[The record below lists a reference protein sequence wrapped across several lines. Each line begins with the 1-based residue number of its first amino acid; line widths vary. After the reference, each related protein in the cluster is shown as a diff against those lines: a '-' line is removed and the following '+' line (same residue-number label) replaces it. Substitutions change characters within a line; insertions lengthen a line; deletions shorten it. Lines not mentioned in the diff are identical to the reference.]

1 MRYVLLCRRAGV
13 SVIPVMNSVIS
24 GKAEN
29 VQQEENEMIKK
40 LPESEGPFLGFEVTG
55 KVSLEE
61 EKEWIEKVQSV
72 VDEHGKISVLVIL
85 DEKAGWGVEAGIE
98 DLKWFMTHMKQL
110 NKIAVVSES
119 NIWKWLV
126 NLDSPFAKMV
136 GIGEKHFEPSKI
148 KEAWSWIK
156 E

>member
-1 MRYVLLCRRAGV
+1 
-13 SVIPVMNSVIS
+13 
-24 GKAEN
+24 
-29 VQQEENEMIKK
+29 MIKK
-40 LPESEGPFLGFEVTG
+40 LPESKGPFLGFEVTG

-72 VDEHGKISVLVIL
+72 VDKHDKVSFLVIL
-85 DEKAGWGVEAGIE
+85 EEKAAWGVKAGIE
-98 DLKWFMTHMKQL
+98 DLKWARTHMKHF
-110 NKIAVVSES
+110 NKLAIVSER

-126 NLDSPFAKMV
+126 SLDSPFAKMV

-148 KEAWSWIK
+148 KDAWAWIK